1 MTTELTTRCRLI
13 ALPRVTEQRGS
24 LCVAEA
30 ARQVPFAIERV
41 FWIFDVPGNARRACH
56 AHRQQQEFI
65 IAASGSFSVRAEDGG
80 ITDQFVLDA
89 PDKGLFIPELVW
101 VELTEFSPQAL
112 CLAFASGPYDEADN
126 VRDYD
131 EYRRLG
137 ARR

>member
-1 MTTELTTRCRLI
+1 MTTDLTTRCRLV
-13 ALPRVTEQRGS
+13 ALPHVAEPRGS

-30 ARQVPFAIERV
+30 ARHVPFAIERV
-41 FWIFDVPGNARRACH
+41 FWIFDVPGDGRRAFH
-56 AHRQQQEFI
+56 AHREQHEFI
-65 IAASGSFSVRAEDGG
+65 VAASGSFSVRAEDRRA
-80 ITDQFVLDA
+80 TEHFVLDS

-126 VRDYD
+126 IRDHD

-137 ARR
+137 AGR